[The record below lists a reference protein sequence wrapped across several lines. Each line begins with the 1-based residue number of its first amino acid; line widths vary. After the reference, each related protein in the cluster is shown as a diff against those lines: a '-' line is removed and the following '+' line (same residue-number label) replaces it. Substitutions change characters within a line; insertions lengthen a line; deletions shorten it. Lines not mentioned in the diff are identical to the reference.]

1 MISFSGASF
10 DTKLSIFS
18 LISKIITIPMIRI
31 RATKKVVMNFL
42 TMYKS
47 IFLGLRSNSMSVKVL
62 W

>member
-18 LISKIITIPMIRI
+18 LISKIITIPMIRM